1 MTKRERGQAIAL
13 KLPTEYFTAFLDYD
27 FSLSDGLLL
36 ALPASCPTSRRER
49 EREKHVKRERMRE
62 RRESEWA
69 TTDRLV
75 GLRQHCSSGR
85 E

>member
-1 MTKRERGQAIAL
+1 VTKRERGQAIAL

-49 EREKHVKRERMRE
+49 EKHVKRERMRE
-62 RRESEWA
+62 REER
-69 TTDRLV
+69 V
-75 GLRQHCSSGR
+75 SGR
-85 E
+85 RPTDWLA